1 MFITSRL
8 FDFNG
13 IYEKQMKHFKQFLT
27 DGIEINPLV
36 GNKIRLEV
44 NVHGLITDE
53 PGGAKVFFV

>member
-1 MFITSRL
+1 
-8 FDFNG
+8 
-13 IYEKQMKHFKQFLT
+13 MKHFKQLLT